1 MSSATTRGVQ
11 SAKGLHHFQARRLDI
26 RTRDG
31 KGQTVPVATLNG
43 TLTAI
48 PRAIVAILET
58 HQNEDGS
65 VTVPQ
70 ALRPYMGGLEVL
82 KPLG

>member
-1 MSSATTRGVQ
+1 M
-11 SAKGLHHFQARRLDI
+11 
-26 RTRDG
+26 RTRTDG
-31 KGQTVPVATLNG
+31 QSTHVATLNG

-48 PRAIVAILET
+48 TRAIVAVLET

-70 ALRPYMGGLEVL
+70 ALRPYLGGLEVL
-82 KPLG
+82 KPIA